1 MASCSTQKEQGTPL
15 KVYAETEGC
24 FKKSRLLRQC
34 LVLIGS
40 MPVFIAGRDN
50 IVWGGERSRVLPR
63 CVAYP
68 PPPSQPLGGT
78 SAPRTVV
85 LMWIVLLSKLWTCLD
100 HPIQTCLVLY
110 RMPIHTYPYITPHPP
125 TRRGAHHLPGCLSD
139 FANLHPP
146 EGKQHAGPRPVICQ
160 RRLKHPG
167 L

>member
-68 PPPSQPLGGT
+68 PPPIATLGGNKC
-78 SAPRTVV
+78 P
-85 LMWIVLLSKLWTCLD
+85 
-100 HPIQTCLVLY
+100 
-110 RMPIHTYPYITPHPP
+110 PY
-125 TRRGAHHLPGCLSD
+125 GCVDVDSNAELHCVD
-139 FANLHPP
+139 F
-146 EGKQHAGPRPVICQ
+146 GPV
-160 RRLKHPG
+160 
-167 L
+167 